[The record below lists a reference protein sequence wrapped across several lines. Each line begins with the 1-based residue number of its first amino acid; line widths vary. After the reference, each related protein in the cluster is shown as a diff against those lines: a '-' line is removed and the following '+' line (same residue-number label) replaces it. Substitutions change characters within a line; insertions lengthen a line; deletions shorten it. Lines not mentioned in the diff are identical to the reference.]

1 MFRLRAK
8 NVPISCIFCGGYTN
22 ARVPVHGGE
31 PARSRKIFHFGSRLG
46 ASVPKKDFRARLCGD
61 RFVPPLGEKC
71 SDSTRFLR
79 GVQECSSS
87 GTGRGTRP
95 VPEDFHF
102 WVAYIIPPLYIMG
115 GGLREKFRFRGVL
128 GGVRAGVQVREFG
141 DTAGC
146 RNKPGTT

>member
-1 MFRLRAK
+1 LFRLRAK
-8 NVPISCIFCGGYTN
+8 NVPIPCIFCGGVHKCSSSGTGRGVRPESEDFHFWVTPRRQGSKIWRDCAEIDLFRLRAQSVPIPCIFCGGYTN
-22 ARVPVHGGE
+22 ARVPVHGGV
-31 PARSRKIFHFGSRLG
+31 PARSRKI
-46 ASVPKKDFRARLCGD
+46 
-61 RFVPPLGEKC
+61 
-71 SDSTRFLR
+71 
-79 GVQECSSS
+79 
-87 GTGRGTRP
+87 
-95 VPEDFHF
+95 FHF